1 MIDRR
6 SGAVR
11 ILLVSLLPALLFLAF
26 NLDRCPG
33 GPLLPLDDA
42 YIYLQYARQLAH
54 GQGFHYT
61 PGNGPSTA
69 ATSYLYTALLVPLAA
84 VFGDPGA
91 FALALFGL
99 NLALWALFL
108 AVAFAWMR
116 CASGSTGWSWVFVAS
131 LALCGPLVWGFF
143 SGMEI
148 PLTALGLA
156 LGLWAFARR
165 EREGRYPGW
174 TGWALCLLTLS
185 RPEGLGMAALLC
197 VLAAWNGR
205 AGEKRRGAALARLL
219 APPAAGAALYFG
231 LNLAIAGSWVPQSAS
246 DKLNFLA
253 YPLGRALLLSTAY
266 VVDVM
271 KGLLG
276 GTYPTGAPVGFGG
289 TKTALFFAP
298 LTLLVAVPAAWVSAS
313 SFLRSRRFG
322 GELAAGL
329 LLAVQVGFVAV
340 TSLSGFQNHRY
351 LVPVLPL
358 VLFLY
363 FRSLQWAERGGCP
376 DPAAEPAGPVGD
388 VPAGGGPRGDETPP
402 PRGGLRRLAQAL
414 AAWQFLFLAPS
425 LLFWA
430 AAYAVE
436 AGNLR
441 TLTDEVAPKL
451 RELAPKGPV
460 AILDAGVIP
469 YASGVD
475 IVDLLGLTTPG
486 FRGAAA
492 DGPGA
497 LAEALAHLPAE
508 RQPVYAA
515 LQDYTGVSAP
525 ADTGF
530 LKVPGKR
537 PLWSSSG
544 VYSSRYEIW
553 DLSERTWLKTP
564 APAVALGGRAG
575 READRLDVAW
585 LPDERSH
592 AYAVAAPAPGV
603 IYKSALLAA
612 IPGGTPRVEGGRL
625 VLSGESFRLR
635 PPRPGPALL
644 VVRLAFSGEV
654 DVVSDWQTRRVRFD
668 FRTECPLLSVNGRTV
683 PGTLHP
689 DPLPGFALAAFPLP
703 EDLARGQRPLFEL
716 RGGYFAL
723 SHHLYDTAS
732 PAGR

>member
-6 SGAVR
+6 SGALR
-11 ILLVSLLPALLFLAF
+11 ILLVSLVPALLFLAF

-33 GPLLPLDDA
+33 GPHLPLDDA
-42 YIYLQYARQLAH
+42 YIYLQYARQIAH

-84 VFGDPGA
+84 VFDDPGA
-91 FALALFGL
+91 LALALFGL

-108 AVAFAWMR
+108 AAAFAWMR
-116 CASGSTGWSWVFVAS
+116 CASGSAGWSWVFAAS

-148 PLTALGLA
+148 PLTALGLV
-156 LGLWAFARR
+156 LGLWAFARK
-165 EREGRYPGW
+165 ERDGRYPGW
-174 TGWALCLLTLS
+174 TGWALGLMTLS
-185 RPEGLGMAALLC
+185 RPEGLGMAVILGA
-197 VLAAWNGR
+197 LAAWNSRDGEGR
-205 AGEKRRGAALARLL
+205 KGPALARLL
-219 APPAAGAALYFG
+219 LPPAAGVALYFG
-231 LNLAIAGSWVPQSAS
+231 LNLAIAGHWAPQSAS

-253 YPLGRALLLSTAY
+253 YPPGRSLMLASAY

-276 GTYPTGAPVGFGG
+276 GTYPTGAPVGIGG
-289 TKTALFFAP
+289 TKTSLFFAP
-298 LTLLVAVPAAWVSAS
+298 LTLLVAIPAGWVSAV

-329 LLAVQVGFVAV
+329 LLVVQVGFVAV

-351 LVPVLPL
+351 LTPVLPL

-363 FRSLQWAERGGCP
+363 FRSLQWAERGDCP
-376 DPAAEPAGPVGD
+376 SPAGPDAAAPAVGG
-388 VPAGGGPRGDETPP
+388 VRERETPP
-402 PRGGLRRLAQAL
+402 GRGHVRRLCQAL

-441 TLTDEVAPKL
+441 TLTEEVAPKL
-451 RELAPKGPV
+451 RELAPNGPV

-469 YASGVD
+469 FASGVD

-486 FRGAAA
+486 FRGASA

-497 LAEALAHLPAE
+497 LAEALAHLPAS
-508 RQPVYAA
+508 RQPVLAA
-515 LQDYTGVSAP
+515 LQDYTGVPAP

-530 LKVPGKR
+530 LKVPGKV

-553 DLSERTWLKTP
+553 DLSERSWLKTP
-564 APAVALGGRAG
+564 APSVVLGGNTG
-575 READRLDVAW
+575 RETDRLDVAW
-585 LPDERSH
+585 LPDENSH
-592 AYAVAAPAPGV
+592 NHAVASPTSGV
-603 IYKSALLAA
+603 LYKSALLASY
-612 IPGGTPRVEGGRL
+612 PPGTPRVEGGRL
-625 VLSGESFRLR
+625 VLTGESFRMR

-644 VVRLAFSGEV
+644 MVRLAFSGEV
-654 DVVSDWQTRRVRFD
+654 DAVSDWQTRKVRFE
-668 FRTECPLLSVNGRTV
+668 FRPECPLLSVGGRTV

-703 EDLARGQRPLFEL
+703 ADLPQGDRLHFEL

-723 SHHLYDTAS
+723 SHHLYETAA
-732 PAGR
+732 PLGH